1 MARDF
6 QTLDVFTTRRYG
18 GNPLAVVRDGKGLST
33 EQMQTIAAEFNLSE
47 TTFILPPEDAAN
59 DAHVRIFTPK
69 AELPFAG
76 HPTVGTAIAIAEQEA
91 GEGGYTRE
99 LKLEEQVGLVP
110 VTVTREESG
119 ATYAQFTNA
128 VLPQAQ
134 LGAPKVDSVAA
145 AINVGAEQIGF
156 HGHEVRLLSAGVPYI
171 FVPVSNMES
180 LERASPNLDA
190 WRKANFPAG
199 MVGVFAYVRGGVLE
213 DTAWHARMFAP
224 DQGIMED
231 PATGS
236 AAATFPA
243 QILASE
249 QLGEGTHKW
258 TVEQGY
264 EMGRPSQI
272 YLEADVA
279 AGAITAVRVGGYA
292 VPVMTGELISL

>member
-6 QTLDVFTTRRYG
+6 QTLDVFTSRRFG
-18 GNPLAVVRDGKGLST
+18 GNPLAVVTDAKGLST

-47 TTFILPPEDAAN
+47 TTFVLPPADVTHDAS
-59 DAHVRIFTPK
+59 VRIFTPK

-76 HPTVGTAIAIAEQEA
+76 HPTVGTAIVMAEQAA
-91 GEGGYTRE
+91 GEGPYTRQ
-99 LKLEEQVGLVP
+99 LNLEEQVGLVP
-110 VTVTREESG
+110 VTVTRDERG
-119 ATYAQFTNA
+119 NTYAEFTNA

-134 LGAPKVDSVAA
+134 LGAPKVEGIAA
-145 AINVGAEQIGF
+145 AINVGVEQIGF
-156 HGHEVRLLSAGVPYI
+156 HNHQVRLLSAGVPYI
-171 FVPVSNMES
+171 FVPISNMES
-180 LERASPNLDA
+180 LERASPDLNA

-236 AAATFPA
+236 AVATFPA
-243 QILASE
+243 QIMASE
-249 QLGEGTHKW
+249 EMDDGLHRW

-272 YLEADVA
+272 YLEADVTN
-279 AGAITAVRVGGYA
+279 GALSAVRVGGYG
-292 VPVMTGELISL
+292 VPVMSGTLLG